1 MENRNQTFPIVRY
14 LSWKLEL
21 LSDILWVIVG
31 VMGKGSEVLCSC
43 KHDSAE
49 YNLYKKQNVMFLHEC
64 LTLQKRRQ
72 IIIWLGEIKEGLWKT

>member
-1 MENRNQTFPIVRY
+1 MRY

-21 LSDILWVIVG
+21 VSDILLVIVG
-31 VMGKGSEVLCSC
+31 IMGKGSEVLCSY

-49 YNLYKKQNVMFLHEC
+49 YNLYKKGNVMFLHEC
-64 LTLQKRRQ
+64 LTLQKHRQ